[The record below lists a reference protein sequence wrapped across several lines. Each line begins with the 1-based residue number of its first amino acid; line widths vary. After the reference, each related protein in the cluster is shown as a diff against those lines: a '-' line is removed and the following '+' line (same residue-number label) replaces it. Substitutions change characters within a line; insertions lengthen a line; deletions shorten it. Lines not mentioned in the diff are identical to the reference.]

1 MNADVTLTHG
11 VTYRVESA
19 DTAPT
24 SPNSDDGTKNYRRG
38 IVSNTS
44 SVAAEFE
51 VRAGMIDIFA
61 RTHGFIDFENQHGS
75 RDHRPLTNAAKDV
88 AGRDFRILDLYAATT
103 LDPGGMPLDFRIG
116 NQVLNWGESTFIR
129 NGINVI
135 NPFDVSR
142 LRTPGSELRDG
153 LVPVPMVSAAL
164 EPSLN
169 LSLEG
174 FYQFAWQKTDVDPSG
189 TYFSTTDY
197 VGAGGSRAFLTIPAT
212 TSPTR
217 AVRSTTS
224 C

>member
-1 MNADVTLTHG
+1 MRKSIRRIARFGKGFLAAALLPGAAAANVGEIEMNVDVTVTHG
-11 VTYRVESA
+11 VIYRVESA
-19 DTAPT
+19 DTGPT
-24 SPNSDDGTKNYRRG
+24 SPNSDDGTRNYDTG

-51 VRAGMIDIFA
+51 VRAGNIDIFA

-103 LDPGGMPLDFRIG
+103 FDPGGMPLDFRIG

-153 LVPVPMVSAAL
+153 LVPVPMASVAL
-164 EPSLN
+164 EPSAN

-174 FYQFAWQKTDVDPSG
+174 FYQFAW
-189 TYFSTTDY
+189 
-197 VGAGGSRAFLTIPAT
+197 
-212 TSPTR
+212 
-217 AVRSTTS
+217 
-224 C
+224 